1 MIRLDLLRAVCTAA
15 ACVLLLPMGV
25 HAQSWQ
31 DLIVTLGVSG
41 EGYDGNLASAT
52 VPVVDSTNNVGAA
65 VGEMGIRGSLLLFE
79 GARTRIVGRFDAGS
93 RQFLASGFELRDY
106 APRELTG
113 QAEVQLARALGRAGV
128 LRLRLD
134 ARGRHIDD
142 RPPMPLFL
150 QPSFQRYVGALQFT
164 SVPVD
169 GVTFDATVDAGTADY
184 DAPQGLSQI
193 GLLDRDS
200 RALELGLTFG
210 EGFDVR
216 FYGSLRSVDFPRQS
230 SFDEADPFRRDRML
244 TVGGSWSYQA
254 GILAEVG
261 VDAIVNR
268 SNSRRPEYDAVS
280 LRTRLAAPLP
290 WWDMG
295 VNLYAVVT
303 GKSYVVDTEFAR
315 LVPGEEA
322 DNASVVYLDVNR
334 PLSERL
340 DAALRFGF
348 TRAETDIGDAY
359 FRRYGMSFFLNYR
372 PSLR

>member
-1 MIRLDLLRAVCTAA
+1 MMRRLRALLIVALGWSALGAA
-15 ACVLLLPMGV
+15 PLA
-25 HAQSWQ
+25 AQSWQ
-31 DLIVTLGVSG
+31 DLIVTMGVSG

-52 VPVVDSTNNVGAA
+52 VPVVDSTNNVGSA
-65 VGEMGIRGSLLLFE
+65 VGEMGIRGSLLLFRGE
-79 GARTRIVGRFDAGS
+79 RTRVTGSFDAGT

-106 APRELTG
+106 APRESTG
-113 QAEVQLARALGRAGV
+113 RVRLEADRAVAGV
-128 LRLRLD
+128 GAFRIRAD
-134 ARGRHIDD
+134 AQGRHIAD

-150 QPSFQRYVGALQFT
+150 QPGFQRYVGALQFT

-169 GVTFDATVDAGTADY
+169 GVTFDVTVDTETADY
-184 DAPQGLSQI
+184 DAPEGLNQI
-193 GLLDRDS
+193 NLLDRDS
-200 RALELGLTFG
+200 RALEVGLTFG
-210 EGFDVR
+210 RGFDVR
-216 FYGSLRSVDFPRQS
+216 FYGSVRSAEFPRQS
-230 SFDEADPFRRDRML
+230 SFDVADPYRRDRMI

-303 GKSYVVDTEFAR
+303 GKSYVVDTDFAR

-334 PLSERL
+334 PLSSRL

-348 TRAETDIGDAY
+348 NRAETDIGNAY
-359 FRRYGMSFFLNYR
+359 FRRYGVSFFLNYR
-372 PSLR
+372 PPLR

>member
-1 MIRLDLLRAVCTAA
+1 MRDAIALALALAAAVCLGPRAA
-15 ACVLLLPMGV
+15 AG
-25 HAQSWQ
+25 QTWQ
-31 DLIVTLGVSG
+31 DLIVTMGTSA
-41 EGYDGNLASAT
+41 EAYDGNLASAT
-52 VPVVDSTNNVGAA
+52 VPVVDSTNSVGAA
-65 VGEMGIRGSLLLFE
+65 VGEMGLRGSVLLL
-79 GARTRIVGRFDAGS
+79 GGGRTRITGSFDLGV
-93 RQFLASGFELRDY
+93 RQFLATGFELRDY
-106 APRELTG
+106 APRETT
-113 QAEVQLARALGRAGV
+113 GRAQLQIARSFGGLGV
-128 LRLRLD
+128 LRLRGE
-134 ARGRHIDD
+134 ARGRHMDD

-150 QPSFQRYVGALQFT
+150 QPGYERFTGALQFT

-169 GVTFDATVDAGTADY
+169 GVTFDVTVDAETADY
-184 DAPQGLSQI
+184 DAPLRLSQI
-193 GLLDRDS
+193 DLLDRDS
-200 RALELGLTFG
+200 RALEVGLTFG
-210 EGFDVR
+210 RGFDVR
-216 FYGSLRSVDFPRQS
+216 VYGSFRGADFPRQE
-230 SFDEADPFRRDRML
+230 SFAEEDPFRKDRMI

-290 WWDMG
+290 VWDLG
-295 VNLYAVVT
+295 VNLYAVLT

-322 DNASVVYLDVNR
+322 DNASVVFLDVNR
-334 PLSERL
+334 PIYPGL

-372 PSLR
+372 PPLR